1 MSDPVVDLMHA
12 NLLEVFAE
20 RNPERRW
27 AAIERTYT
35 EDVAFLDPDEVV
47 QGRAALSA
55 KAQRILDGAPGF
67 VFAPAGPVY
76 ANHDLAYLAWNF
88 GPDGAAP
95 VVTGTDVALV
105 RDGRISRVYTF
116 LTQQLA

>member
-20 RNPERRW
+20 RDPERRW

-35 EDVAFLDPDEVV
+35 DDVVFLDPDEVV
-47 QGRAALSA
+47 QGRPALTE
-55 KAQRILDGAPGF
+55 KAQRILDDAPGL
-67 VFAPAGPVY
+67 VFAPAGPVH
-76 ANHDLAYLAWNF
+76 ANHDLAYQAWTF

-105 RDGRISRVYTF
+105 RDGRISRIYTF
-116 LTQQLA
+116 LTR

>member
-1 MSDPVVDLMHA
+1 MHA

-67 VFAPAGPVY
+67 VFASAGPVY
-76 ANHDLAYLAWNF
+76 AFHDLAYLAWNF

-105 RDGRISRVYTF
+105 RDGRISRIYTF